1 MIRTAVFA
9 IALTASLFFRTQP
22 GSHDVVWWESHIPA
36 LALVVLLLLQLCIPD
51 RFRQSDKDAF
61 SSAMFVL
68 TVAGVAA
75 VFLAD
80 RANTSVYAMG
90 ITLSVPS
97 MLYFAD
103 TAKRGIKVVLYI
115 TFVICFIAI
124 AESGSRTG
132 IIAMSLSA
140 VYILSRH
147 LRLRKRFVFAVGI
160 CAVFM
165 LSAFLFF
172 VKKDSSD
179 GRAFILENTVAIIT
193 EKPAG
198 WGKGGFEAN
207 YMLRQAEFFRNNND
221 ETTAMLADDI
231 KHPLNEFLYIAVNY
245 GVHILLVAIMAM
257 VVLIILLYKENSRE
271 SKCILHYVVL
281 LLLWSCFSYPLS
293 VSFVL
298 VMLLGNIP
306 ALPGMEQLRRKRY
319 LCYPTVLLL
328 LVYAGIELRSFS
340 DERAWNNAIAEYKRG
355 NREIAMHVFDRW
367 KEFHINKGAM
377 LFSLATIE
385 YNNKDY
391 EKCIE
396 VCNRCSNHLSSY
408 DLEFILA
415 NSYLFTGNDEKALEH
430 FEIAHN
436 MCPNRF
442 VPLYKQFKIYK
453 EQGDTARM
461 ISIGNEILTK
471 KIKVHSRKIDIILNN
486 VRYELQKFK
495 ESNITTI

>member
-1 MIRTAVFA
+1 MIRTALFA
-9 IALTASLFFRTQP
+9 AALTASLFFRTHP

-36 LALVVLLLLQLCIPD
+36 LAFVALSLLYLSLPQRYIRQKEFASNMLVLSL
-51 RFRQSDKDAF
+51 
-61 SSAMFVL
+61 
-68 TVAGVAA
+68 AGFIA

-80 RANTSVYAMG
+80 KANTSIYAMG
-90 ITLSVPS
+90 ITLAVPS
-97 MLYFAD
+97 MLYLAD
-103 TAKRGIKVVLYI
+103 TDRKGIKAILCI
-115 TFVICFIAI
+115 SFIICFVAV
-124 AESGSRTG
+124 AKSSSRTG
-132 IIAMSLSA
+132 IIVMSLSA
-140 VYILSRH
+140 IYL
-147 LRLRKRFVFAVGI
+147 LWQLFRFKKKYALAASLGAVLLL
-160 CAVFM
+160 AT
-165 LSAFLFF
+165 LLFF
-172 VKKDSSD
+172 VKKDSSN
-179 GRAFILENTVAIIT
+179 GRAFILENTVAMIA

-198 WGKGGFEAN
+198 WGKRGFEAN
-207 YMLRQAEFFRNNND
+207 YMYRQAEYFRNNNN

-271 SKCILHYVVL
+271 SRCILHYVVL

-298 VMLLGNIP
+298 VMLLGYIP

-340 DERAWNNAIAEYKRG
+340 DERVWNNAIAEYKRG
-355 NREIAMHVFDRW
+355 NRDIAMHVFDRW

>member
-1 MIRTAVFA
+1 MSSVLIIF
-9 IALTASLFFRTQP
+9 IALVLSVFYRYNTT
-22 GSHDVVWWESHIPA
+22 GTETVWWETHIPTFTFIV
-36 LALVVLLLLQLCIPD
+36 LSLYLLLSQK
-51 RFRQSDKDAF
+51 FRHQVIHEF
-61 SSAMFVL
+61 AMSMATISIV
-68 TVAGVAA
+68 GVVS
-75 VFLAD
+75 VFLAS
-80 RANTSVYAMG
+80 RYNTSIYAMG
-90 ITLSVPS
+90 ITLSIPAVT
-97 MLYFAD
+97 YFAD
-103 TAKRGIKVVLYI
+103 TNKKWLLTIIVLVYL
-115 TFVICFIAI
+115 TCFVAVSL
-124 AESGSRTG
+124 AGSRTG
-132 IIAMSLSA
+132 IIAMLLSA
-140 VYILSRH
+140 IYLSYRILHFKKYILLSSGI
-147 LRLRKRFVFAVGI
+147 LMLFAIVSVLI
-160 CAVFM
+160 FI
-165 LSAFLFF
+165 
-172 VKKDSSD
+172 KNDSTA
-179 GRAFILENTVAIIT
+179 GRAFILKNSMEMIA
-193 EKPAG
+193 ERPLG
-198 WGKGGFEAN
+198 WGEDGFESN

-271 SKCILHYVVL
+271 SRCILHYVVL

-298 VMLLGNIP
+298 VMLLGYIP

-319 LCYPTVLLL
+319 LYYPTVLLL
-328 LVYAGIELRSFS
+328 LFYAGIELRSFS
-340 DERAWNNAIAEYKRG
+340 DERVWNNAIAEYKRG

-367 KEFHINKGAM
+367 KKFHINNGAM

-442 VPLYKQFKIYK
+442 VPLYKKFKIYK
-453 EQGDTARM
+453 EQGDTAKM
-461 ISIGNEILTK
+461 KSIGNEIITK